1 MNAKGRLCKG
11 GEKPCILKAGAGG
24 IRRTQPATGPARPAQ
39 PDPQVRGSRALPR
52 PRGRAL
58 PRQPTRSG
66 VHQSVRPSVRPPRGV
81 PARLTWCAIPAAASA
96 PASGRG
102 ARRPLPRPQVA
113 ARLSA
118 TPAAAVQ
125 GSAREKAGPGA
136 PTQRRGARGRARPA
150 PSLASREGWSRFR
163 PETPASAL
171 AGRRR
176 GLHFPEGAAARAAW
190 LNPSP
195 PHPGPREAAR
205 RGWTLGPAWW
215 PVYGGLARV
224 YASVRPS
231 TLPSIHPS
239 ILASNIY

>member
-1 MNAKGRLCKG
+1 MVNARADFAKGERSPAHRSRARAGVARG
-11 GEKPCILKAGAGG
+11 GTRRTPPAHPARAARTARSPSCRVPGSPPASGAGAC
-24 IRRTQPATGPARPAQ
+24 PASRPAQ
-39 PDPQVRGSRALPR
+39 ACVG
-52 PRGRAL
+52 
-58 PRQPTRSG
+58 
-66 VHQSVRPSVRPPRGV
+66 PSVRPPRGV
-81 PARLTWCAIPAAASA
+81 PARPTWCAIPAAASA

-118 TPAAAVQ
+118 TRAAAVQ

-136 PTQRRGARGRARPA
+136 RTRRRGARGRARPA

-176 GLHFPEGAAARAAW
+176 ELHFPAGAAARAAG
-190 LNPSP
+190 LNPSSL
-195 PHPGPREAAR
+195 HPGPREAAR

-231 TLPSIHPS
+231 IHS
-239 ILASNIY
+239 CIQH